1 MRQIVVTG
9 MVDESRC
16 LGLILPKGV
25 TLKVDVLDEQL
36 PSIQSAIDSGDIVV
50 DGMAATAAPVV
61 EDEAPKKKG
70 K

>member
-9 MVDESRC
+9 MIDESRC

-25 TLKVDVLDEQL
+25 TLKIDVLDEQL

-50 DGMAATAAPVV
+50 DGMAASAPAV
-61 EDEAPKKKG
+61 EEDAPKKKG